1 MSPNACAELSDRLP
15 DWVAGR
21 LAPEEGERVAVHVRS
36 CAECAAQAALLRG
49 LFEGRPPAPPGL
61 AERIAGGL
69 GSGEIAGATRRPRR
83 VWPVWATSAAA
94 VLVLAVG
101 SLLFGGDDRT
111 GEPDRLGQVA
121 VDDAGVWIADDG
133 VVAGAPLLDELS
145 DETLAALLEEM
156 ER

>member
-1 MSPNACAELSDRLP
+1 MSPNACAELGDRLP

-21 LAPEEGERVAVHVRS
+21 LAPGEGEGVAAHVRS

-61 AERIAGGL
+61 AERIVGAL

-101 SLLFGGDDRT
+101 SLLLGDDRA

-121 VDDAGVWIADDG
+121 VDDAGAWIADDG
-133 VVAGAPLLDELS
+133 IVAGAPLLDELS
-145 DETLAALLEEM
+145 DQTLAALLEEM